1 MRKSIILILIVL
13 ILAVLGYTFIKSKG
27 EAGQILPTNGT
38 SSTKNTIVFLGDSIT
53 AGYGV
58 EDNQA
63 FPNLINEYWKENNI
77 SFKAQNE
84 GISGDTTTDVL
95 SRLDSVLTDDVY
107 MVFLEIGANDAFA
120 KTDIGVVRDNIKT
133 IIKRIQDRQIKVV
146 LMAMDLPTVFY
157 LQDSDYVKS
166 FAAIYEGI
174 GKELD
179 VPVMSSL
186 VRENENK
193 SDLWQEDRIHPSPKG
208 HELLAK
214 NVLSFLNKEWIYDK

>member
-27 EAGQILPTNGT
+27 EAGQILPTNST

-53 AGYGV
+53 AGYGI

-166 FAAIYEGI
+166 FAAIYEEI

-179 VPVMSSL
+179 VPVMPSL

-214 NVLSFLNKEWIYDK
+214 NVLSFLNKEWVYDK

>member
-27 EAGQILPTNGT
+27 EAGQILPTNST

-53 AGYGV
+53 AGYGI

-146 LMAMDLPTVFY
+146 LMAMDLPTVF
-157 LQDSDYVKS
+157 L
-166 FAAIYEGI
+166 FTGF
-174 GKELD
+174 GLCKELC
-179 VPVMSSL
+179 SNL
-186 VRENENK
+186 
-193 SDLWQEDRIHPSPKG
+193 
-208 HELLAK
+208 
-214 NVLSFLNKEWIYDK
+214 